1 MKTSMDTDH
10 AHASAFAR
18 RLALA
23 ALIPLLSSCFTL
35 TADPRA
41 LVLQPDGYIR
51 ALTLSCPPAVLARP
65 DATPAEPL
73 DPRSIRLVTWNIHKE
88 GDAGWQ
94 KDLTDLAKA
103 NDLVLLQETGLQL
116 ALREILRTADLRWV
130 MASSFEFG
138 GVDLGVLTASRA
150 APVASC
156 TERVVEPLLRLPKS
170 AVITWFALA
179 GDPQTLAVVNVHAIN
194 FSLSVEAYR
203 AQFAALGDALATHDG
218 PIIFAGDLNT
228 WSAARRSVV
237 DDIAARLRLAEV
249 GFAED
254 KRTLFFGNQLDHIL
268 IRGLRVVAASAIPVG
283 SSDHNPV
290 TVVLQRPVQ

>member
-1 MKTSMDTDH
+1 MKTSMDNDH
-10 AHASAFAR
+10 SHASAFAR

-41 LVLQPDGYIR
+41 LVLQPDGDIR
-51 ALTLSCPPAVLARP
+51 ALTLSCPPAVLARRE
-65 DATPAEPL
+65 ATSAEPL
-73 DPRSIRLVTWNIHKE
+73 DPSFIRLVTWNIHKE

-94 KDLTDLAKA
+94 KDLTALAAA

-130 MASSFEFG
+130 MASSFEYG
-138 GVDLGVLTASRA
+138 GFDLGVLTASRV

-203 AQFAALGDALATHDG
+203 AQFAALGDALAAHDG
-218 PIIFAGDLNT
+218 PIVFAGDLNT
-228 WSAARRSVV
+228 WSAARRRVV
-237 DDIAARLRLAEV
+237 DDIAARLGLAEV
-249 GFAED
+249 PFLED
-254 KRTLFFGNQLDHIL
+254 RRTLFFGNQLDHIL
-268 IRGLRVVAASAIPVG
+268 IRGLRVVAASAIPVT